1 MNLKK
6 IILSLAI
13 ILILSYIASLVMGI
27 RIEGIHEYSY
37 YTQLERAEGNWY
49 GLIHW
54 RVKAQSLAWLH
65 VPELRELHMVTYP
78 PHTFRGIDKTSD
90 LQQAESIAV
99 YALIKH
105 DVQVN
110 RARSGFFTWGRSETT
125 WGNLVIMADAGSV
138 YYVASEQVPVYSLPL
153 PGTGMPLEEQA
164 RLRKK
169 SLIPAGVH
177 PSILWVLLAY
187 FGVVG
192 ILLMESWRSQDFTVA
207 ERSKEKILEG
217 PVFKGCWPDL
227 KNDVVKLPKYNYT
240 SPVLAKLL
248 SGEEFRHG
256 VQITTYIVVQSR
268 VQEARTGPLVWARAR
283 DTRVELMLVVES
295 GLQRFTPGAQ
305 PLVFQQRDREFNDT
319 PALFERAARHKKWLL
334 PRGLSWR

>member
-1 MNLKK
+1 MSLKK
-6 IILSLAI
+6 VILSLAMV
-13 ILILSYIASLVMGI
+13 LLLSYIASLIMGVS
-27 RIEGIHEYSY
+27 IEGIHEYSY
-37 YTQLERAEGNWY
+37 YTQLERVEGNWY

-54 RVKAQSLAWLH
+54 RVKAQPLAWLH
-65 VPELRELHMVTYP
+65 VPELLELHMVTYP

-90 LQQAESIAV
+90 LQQAESITV
-99 YALIKH
+99 YALIRH
-105 DVQVN
+105 DVSLT
-110 RARSGFFTWGRSETT
+110 RARSGFFTWGRAETT
-125 WGNLVIMADAGSV
+125 QGNLVIMADDGTG
-138 YYVASEQVPVYSLPL
+138 YYVANEQVPVYSLPL
-153 PGTGMPLEEQA
+153 PGTELPLEEQA

-187 FGVVG
+187 FGIVG
-192 ILLMESWRSQDFTVA
+192 ILLMERWRSQDFTVA

-217 PVFKGCWPDL
+217 PVFKGNWPNI
-227 KNDVVKLPKYNYT
+227 KENKVKLPKYKYT

-295 GLQRFTPGAQ
+295 GLQRFTPAEQ
-305 PLVFQQRDREFNDT
+305 PVVFQERDREFDDS
-319 PALFERAARHKKWLL
+319 PALFERAAQNKKWLL
-334 PRGLSWR
+334 PRGFGWR